1 MILQNSPSRA
11 ELASTTSTREGA
23 LLIGTDSKTHLG
35 SSTTVEAA
43 LTALDAR
50 AVQYVDLAAAGPGIL
65 FQASLGAPITVV
77 ASGVS
82 ATELGYLDGVTAPIQ
97 TQIDGKLSLSG
108 GTLTGA
114 LTLNADPS
122 NSLHAATKQYVDALG
137 NGIKWKPSVRAAT
150 TTNGT
155 LASAFVNGTTHDG
168 VTMSTGDRLLIKHQT
183 MSSENGIYIVP
194 ASGAPARASD
204 ADAFG
209 ELNGAVVMVLEGTA
223 NGDKGFMQ
231 IAELTSLSDNQTW
244 IQNFGTGLFVADE
257 STLTLSGST
266 FSVKALGITNA
277 QVSAS
282 AAIAH
287 SKMAALTAS
296 RAIVSDSS
304 GFASVSATTSTEVG
318 YLSGVTSPIQT
329 QLDAKQATIT
339 GGASTVTGSDL
350 TISRALRSNSSGKIA
365 VSPTTDTELALLS
378 GVTGTLT
385 TNDGVQTLTNKTLTN
400 PKISSA
406 ILDLNGD
413 ELLKMNA
420 SSTPVN
426 EVTITAR
433 ATGNGPRISA
443 TGDDSNIHLHLQPK
457 GSGSLV
463 AEGPLQI
470 GTHYLSDANDNELL
484 KFGTTASAI
493 NEITITNAATG
504 NNPKISATGG
514 NSNIGISYQTKG
526 AGFHTFLNALF
537 QAPVSLTYSA
547 TVNIDWSQSNF
558 FEILLTGDV
567 TFTYSNFAT
576 GAWIVLRVQQDGSG
590 NRDITYPAVAT
601 KFDGGANVL
610 ATAGNH
616 VDYLLIVCRAGPTFD
631 VIRFGPDL
639 F

>member
-1 MILQNSPSRA
+1 MNFGAWIRRAILG
-11 ELASTTSTREGA
+11 STTAGREGA
-23 LLIGTDSKTHLG
+23 LLVGTDAKTNLG
-35 SSTTVEAA
+35 SAATVEAA
-43 LTALDAR
+43 LETLNTR
-50 AVQYVDLAAAGPGIL
+50 AVQYVSLAATGPGFL
-65 FQASLGAPITVV
+65 FQASSGAAVTVV
-77 ASGVS
+77 GSTVS
-82 ATELGYLDGVTAPIQ
+82 ATELGYLDGVTSAIQ
-97 TQIDGKLSLSG
+97 TQLDAKLSLSG

-122 NSLHAATKQYVDALG
+122 NSLHAATKQYVDALS

-155 LASAFVNGTTHDG
+155 LASAFVNGTVHDG
-168 VTMSTGDRLLIKHQT
+168 VTLVTGDRILIKNQLT
-183 MSSENGIYIVP
+183 ASENGIQIVP
-194 ASGAPARASD
+194 ASGAPTRASD
-204 ADAFG
+204 ADSFG

-287 SKMAALTAS
+287 SKMASLTAS
-296 RAIVSDSS
+296 RALVSDGS
-304 GFASVSATTSTEVG
+304 GFTSVSA
-318 YLSGVTSPIQT
+318 VTS
-329 QLDAKQATIT
+329 
-339 GGASTVTGSDL
+339 
-350 TISRALRSNSSGKIA
+350 
-365 VSPTTDTELALLS
+365 TELALLS
-378 GVTGTLT
+378 GVTGTLVT
-385 TNDGVQTLTNKTLTN
+385 TAASQTLTNKTLTS
-400 PKISSA
+400 PRVETA
-406 ILDLNGD
+406 ILDTNG
-413 ELLKMNA
+413 
-420 SSTPVN
+420 
-426 EVTITAR
+426 
-433 ATGNGPRISA
+433 
-443 TGDDSNIHLHLQPK
+443 
-457 GSGSLV
+457 
-463 AEGPLQI
+463 
-470 GTHYLSDANDNELL
+470 NELL
-484 KFGTTASAI
+484 ALAATASAI
-493 NEITITNAATG
+493 NELTITNAASGTS
-504 NNPKISATGG
+504 PTISATGG
-514 NSNIGISYQTKG
+514 NSSIGISYQTKG

-639 F
+639 Y

>member
-168 VTMSTGDRLLIKHQT
+168 VTMSTGDRLLIKHQST
-183 MSSENGIYIVP
+183 ASENGIYIVP

-231 IAELTSLSDNQTW
+231 TADLTSLASNQTW

-266 FSVKALGITNA
+266 FSIKALGITNA
-277 QVSAS
+277 QVSAG

-287 SKMAALTAS
+287 SKMAALTTG
-296 RAIVSDSS
+296 RALVSDGS
-304 GFASVSATTSTEVG
+304 GFTSVAATTSTEVG

-329 QLDAKQATIT
+329 QLDNKQATIT
-339 GGASTVTGSDL
+339 GSASSVVSTNL
-350 TISRALRSNSSGKIA
+350 TASRVCRINSSGKLA
-365 VSPTTDTELALLS
+365 ESTVTDTELTLLS
-378 GVTGTLT
+378 GVTGTLAT
-385 TNDGVQTLTNKTLTN
+385 LAGSQTFTNKTLTS
-400 PKISSA
+400 PQIGTA
-406 ILDLNGD
+406 ILDTNG
-413 ELLKMNA
+413 
-420 SSTPVN
+420 
-426 EVTITAR
+426 
-433 ATGNGPRISA
+433 
-443 TGDDSNIHLHLQPK
+443 
-457 GSGSLV
+457 
-463 AEGPLQI
+463 
-470 GTHYLSDANDNELL
+470 NELL
-484 KFGTTASAI
+484 ALTATASAI